1 MDEQSN
7 PRKWN
12 VKGTALM
19 AIVFTTGLALG
30 FGWGNG
36 TARARLVF
44 SGAMSGLE
52 DRPFLGPVDALVTI
66 VEYTDYECVF
76 CQRYYQSTFRT
87 LMDEYEGKIRY
98 FVRHFPVPSIHPS
111 SVRAAIAATC
121 AEDQG
126 GFWAYHDLLFSDGA
140 DLTGSGLREYAAQV
154 GLEADRFDECLAS
167 QEPQVSVQEDVE
179 LGASYGVRGT
189 PAFFINGRVVIG
201 AQPLEVF
208 RATIDAALE
217 DMEGFDG

>member
-1 MDEQSN
+1 MDDQSD

-12 VKGTALM
+12 VKGGALM
-19 AIVFTTGLALG
+19 AMVFVTGLALG
-30 FGWGNG
+30 FGWGSG
-36 TARARLVF
+36 TARTNMVF

-52 DRPFLGPVDALVTI
+52 DRPFLGPADALVTI

-87 LMDEYEGKIRY
+87 LMDEYDGNIRY

-111 SVRAAIAATC
+111 SVRAALAATC

-126 GFWAYHDLLFSDGA
+126 VFWAYHDILFSDGA
-140 DLTGSGLREYAAQV
+140 DLTAGGLRESAAQV
-154 GLEADRFDECLAS
+154 GLELDRFDECIAS
-167 QEPQVSVQEDVE
+167 QETLPRIQEDVE
-179 LGASYGVRGT
+179 RGASYGVRGT
-189 PAFFINGRVVIG
+189 PAFFVNGRVVFG
-201 AQPLEVF
+201 AQPLDVF

-217 DMEGFDG
+217 DMEGING